1 MRSTY
6 YLMSV
11 SLQLFIYH
19 KAIRCRKL
27 PWWKFLFII
36 AVFVAK
42 ISNPLRRFSCLF
54 REMVRPIWTSEWKKN
69 KTNIINNADRFAK
82 FIDDITQQTDTVS
95 IFLTFERYNN
105 KFGNEGR
112 WWRYGCKRIW
122 GSQWYVWTIVAP
134 PQRCL
139 FRRSVFRTISGFS
152 THLA

>member
-1 MRSTY
+1 MVWDRIVWGRIIWNRIIPKYIWNFLRYFNVSTEKITHLLMRSTY

-54 REMVRPIWTSEWKKN
+54 REMVRPIWTSEWKKI
-69 KTNIINNADRFAK
+69 KPILSIMQ
-82 FIDDITQQTDTVS
+82 IDLQSLWWYNSTD
-95 IFLTFERYNN
+95 
-105 KFGNEGR
+105 
-112 WWRYGCKRIW
+112 WH
-122 GSQWYVWTIVAP
+122 
-134 PQRCL
+134 
-139 FRRSVFRTISGFS
+139 GFYFS
-152 THLA
+152 YLWKI